1 MTMHPRR
8 LSGPRLTLALAAGS
22 EPWESDALASVAAA
36 PTRVTLVKR
45 CLDLGDLL
53 TVAATGSVR
62 VALLAAHLDGLDADS
77 VERLRRAGVRSVVV
91 LPAGA
96 SEVERHRLRRLGL
109 SAAVEEGELQQGS
122 ALLPLLEAVSE
133 AGLAPPGVED
143 LLDGPA
149 PQAGRS
155 PVPEVPGVRDL
166 GADDVTGTGTGT
178 GTGTAAVPVAGR
190 VVAVWGPH
198 GAPGRTTVAIGLAA
212 EAAARGVDTTVV
224 DADPHGGAVGQ
235 HLAVLDEASGLLA
248 AVRLA
253 NAGQLDAA
261 RLVGVARQVEPRLR
275 LVTGLPRPDRWT
287 EVRSQTLTT
296 VLDVAATLTPLVVVD
311 AGFGLDTR
319 AADGRPA
326 APSRDRLSMTVLE
339 HADDLVVVAAA
350 DPVGLTRLARSLLDL
365 RTVRPAGPDVVV
377 VNRMRPG
384 LGWAERDVVDMV
396 ARVAPDARVAF
407 LPEDRAAADRALV
420 GGRTLAEGGDGPL
433 RRAVARV
440 AAEHLARTG
449 LVAPLVRRSRRD
461 RRNRRDLRAR
471 QQPAAVTGQTL
482 SSR

>member
-1 MTMHPRR
+1 MASSSP
-8 LSGPRLTLALAAGS
+8 LAPRLTVALAAGS
-22 EPWESDALASVAAA
+22 ESWESPALAAVAAA

-62 VALLAAHLDGLDADS
+62 VALVAAHLDGLDADS

-91 LPAGA
+91 VPSGA
-96 SEVERHRLRRLGL
+96 SEVERHRLRRLGF
-109 SAAVEEGELQQGS
+109 STSVEEAELREGTP
-122 ALLPLLEAVSE
+122 LLPLLETAAT

-143 LLDGPA
+143 LLAGPVAPRPA
-149 PQAGRS
+149 PEA
-155 PVPEVPGVRDL
+155 VPGVGPDEAS
-166 GADDVTGTGTGT
+166 GDA
-178 GTGTAAVPVAGR
+178 PEAGR

-212 EAAARGVDTTVV
+212 EAAAQGVATTVV

-253 NAGQLDAA
+253 NAGQLDAS
-261 RLVGVARQVEPRLR
+261 RLVGVARQVDPRLR

-287 EVRSQTLTT
+287 EVRGQTLTT

-319 AADGRPA
+319 AAEGRPS
-326 APSRDRLSMTVLE
+326 APSRDRLSMAVLE

-365 RTVRPAGPDVVV
+365 RTVRPAGPELVV

-396 ARVAPDARVAF
+396 ARVAPDAHVAF

-420 GGRTLAEGGDGPL
+420 GGRTLVESGDGPL
-433 RRAVARV
+433 RRAVATL
-440 AAEHLARTG
+440 AADHLARTR
-449 LVAPLVRRSRRD
+449 LVTARPRRPRRVRRSAAG
-461 RRNRRDLRAR
+461 RAR
-471 QQPAAVTGQTL
+471 
-482 SSR
+482 

>member
-1 MTMHPRR
+1 MATHPGRI
-8 LSGPRLTLALAAGS
+8 GPRPTVALAAGS
-22 EPWESDALASVAAA
+22 EAWEAEALAAVAAA

-53 TVAATGSVR
+53 AVAATGSVR
-62 VALLAAHLDGLDADS
+62 VALLAAHLDGLDADC
-77 VERLRRAGVRSVVV
+77 VERLRRAGVRAVVV
-91 LPAGA
+91 VPAGA
-96 SEVERHRLRRLGL
+96 SEVERHRLRRLGF
-109 SAAVEEGELQQGS
+109 STAVEEAEVSQAS
-122 ALLPLLEAVSE
+122 ALLTLLESASE

-143 LLDGPA
+143 LLAGP
-149 PQAGRS
+149 PQAAPGGH
-155 PVPEVPGVRDL
+155 PEPEVP
-166 GADDVTGTGTGT
+166 AGTGPVVGT
-178 GTGTAAVPVAGR
+178 GPGR
-190 VVAVWGPH
+190 VVGVWGPH

-212 EAAARGVDTTVV
+212 EAAALGVATTVV

-261 RLVGVARQVEPRLR
+261 RLVGVARQVHPRLR

-287 EVRSQTLTT
+287 EVRSQTLVT

-319 AADGRPA
+319 AAEGRPA
-326 APSRDRLSMTVLE
+326 AASRDRLSMTVLE

-365 RTVRPAGPDVVV
+365 RAVRPGGPEVVV

-384 LGWAERDVVDMV
+384 LGWSERDVVDMV

-407 LPEDRAAADRALV
+407 LPEDRAAADKALV
-420 GGRTLAEGGDGPL
+420 GGRTLAESGDGPL
-433 RRAVARV
+433 RRAVARL

-449 LVAPLVRRSRRD
+449 LVAPAQRRSRRD
-461 RRNRRDLRAR
+461 RRHGRGRRA
-471 QQPAAVTGQTL
+471 PAPAGQTL

>member
-1 MTMHPRR
+1 MTTHAR
-8 LSGPRLTLALAAGS
+8 LGPRLTVALAAGS
-22 EPWESDALASVAAA
+22 EAWESEALASVAAA

-53 TVAATGSVR
+53 AVAATGSVR

-77 VERLRRAGVRSVVV
+77 VERLRRAGVRAVVV
-91 LPAGA
+91 VPAGA
-96 SEVERHRLRRLGL
+96 SEVERHRLRRLGFVT
-109 SAAVEEGELQQGS
+109 AVEETEVRQGS
-122 ALLPLLEAVSE
+122 ALLPLLESAAE

-143 LLDGPA
+143 LLADRPPSPDGLPE
-149 PQAGRS
+149 
-155 PVPEVPGVRDL
+155 PEVPA
-166 GADDVTGTGTGT
+166 ADGS
-178 GTGTAAVPVAGR
+178 AATVGPGR

-212 EAAARGVDTTVV
+212 EAAALGVATTVV

-253 NAGQLDAA
+253 NAGQLDAT
-261 RLVGVARQVEPRLR
+261 RLVGVARQVHPRLR

-296 VLDVAATLTPLVVVD
+296 VLDVAAGLTPLVVVD

-319 AADGRPA
+319 AAEGRPA
-326 APSRDRLSMTVLE
+326 PPSRDRLSMAVLE

-365 RTVRPAGPDVVV
+365 RAVRPGGPAVVV

-384 LGWAERDVVDMV
+384 LGWSERDVVDMV
-396 ARVAPDARVAF
+396 ARVAPDARVTF
-407 LPEDRAAADRALV
+407 LPEDRAAADKALV
-420 GGRTLAEGGDGPL
+420 GGRTLTESGDGPL
-433 RRAVARV
+433 RRAVARLAV
-440 AAEHLARTG
+440 EHLTRTG
-449 LVAPLVRRSRRD
+449 LVPSAPRRSRRGRRPRRD
-461 RRNRRDLRAR
+461 RRARA
-471 QQPAAVTGQTL
+471 TGQTL

>member
-1 MTMHPRR
+1 MATQARP
-8 LSGPRLTLALAAGS
+8 GPRLTVALAAGS
-22 EPWESDALASVAAA
+22 EAWESEALASVAAA

-53 TVAATGSVR
+53 AVAATGSVR

-77 VERLRRAGVRSVVV
+77 VERLRRAGVRAVVV
-91 LPAGA
+91 VPAGA
-96 SEVERHRLRRLGL
+96 SEVERHRLRRLGF
-109 SAAVEEGELQQGS
+109 ATAVEETEVRQGS
-122 ALLPLLEAVSE
+122 ALLPVLEATSE

-143 LLDGPA
+143 LLADPLPPAGGSDGPVA
-149 PQAGRS
+149 
-155 PVPEVPGVRDL
+155 
-166 GADDVTGTGTGT
+166 
-178 GTGTAAVPVAGR
+178 GTAPAAGAGPGR

-212 EAAARGVDTTVV
+212 EAAALGVATTVV

-261 RLVGVARQVEPRLR
+261 RLVGVARQVDPRLR

-287 EVRSQTLTT
+287 EVRPQTLTT

-319 AADGRPA
+319 AAEGRPA

-365 RTVRPAGPDVVV
+365 RSVRPSGPAVVV

-384 LGWAERDVVDMV
+384 LGWSERDVVDMV
-396 ARVAPDARVAF
+396 ARVAPDARVTF
-407 LPEDRAAADRALV
+407 LPEDRAAADKALV
-420 GGRTLAEGGDGPL
+420 GGRTLTESGDGPL
-433 RRAVARV
+433 RRAVARL
-440 AAEHLARTG
+440 ATEHLTRTG
-449 LVAPLVRRSRRD
+449 LLASTPRRSRRD
-461 RRNRRDLRAR
+461 RRPRRDRRAR
-471 QQPAAVTGQTL
+471 GARGQTL